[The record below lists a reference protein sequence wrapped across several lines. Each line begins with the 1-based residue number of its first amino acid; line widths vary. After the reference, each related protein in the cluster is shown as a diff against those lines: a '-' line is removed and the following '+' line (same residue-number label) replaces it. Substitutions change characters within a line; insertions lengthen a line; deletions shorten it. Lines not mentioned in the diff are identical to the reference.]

1 MKHVSILI
9 GLLLGFNVYSKAQI
23 QFEYENKDDIAYT
36 FKMRI
41 GEKRTSYTFEA
52 FTKKEVVVETPE
64 SIVYLASKC
73 PEVPVTAGAR
83 IKIENG
89 CLSLE
94 KK

>member
-9 GLLLGFNVYSKAQI
+9 GLLLGFAVYSKAQI

-41 GEKRTSYTFEA
+41 GEKRTALTFEA
-52 FTKKEVVVETPE
+52 SAKKEVVVETTEP
-64 SIVYLASKC
+64 ILYLASKC
-73 PEVPVTAGAR
+73 PEVPVITGAR
-83 IKIENG
+83 IKIEDG
-89 CLSLE
+89 CLSVE